1 MFECFNNP
9 LESTLVLH
17 FCAILG
23 RICVF
28 LFPKAPALEH
38 VPLPIDECLHKFG
51 FSDIYIYIYM
61 CVCVCVCVC
70 VGGCVCVMYFQV
82 CT

>member
-28 LFPKAPALEH
+28 LFPKALALEH
-38 VPLPIDECLHKFG
+38 VPCLWMNVCISLDFQIYMI
-51 FSDIYIYIYM
+51 FRYIYIYD
-61 CVCVCVCVC
+61 VFSSIYIVV
-70 VGGCVCVMYFQV
+70 
-82 CT
+82 